1 MNLYTLFFRYRFVFG
16 FSPEGEHKVRPYIGF
31 GHWLGF
37 GFCLRQHFPLAFTYA
52 HSLTAHSIIEPGI
65 HMVKKNAPFF
75 LAKRDSLPT

>member
-37 GFCLRQHFPLAFTYA
+37 GFCLRQHFPLTFTYA
-52 HSLTAHSIIEPGI
+52 HIKWVETYQQWD
-65 HMVKKNAPFF
+65 
-75 LAKRDSLPT
+75 DSQVTSF